1 LSFFTAFS
9 VLFPPQEGN
18 MPNTTIHTFFDEYSS
33 TFTYVLHQGQGSD
46 CAIIDPVLD
55 YNPNSG
61 RTSTQSAEKVAAY
74 VREHGLRLQWIIE
87 THAHAD
93 HLSASVYLREQLGGQ
108 TVIGQS
114 ITTVQRTF
122 ADIFNLSDL
131 ATDGSQFDKLLAD
144 GDSITLGSLRIEAL
158 HVPGHTPADS
168 AWRVHMPEGQA
179 DVVFVGD
186 TIFSPQEGTARCD
199 FPGGSASQLYQSL
212 HKLLALP
219 ADTRLFLCHSYVDG
233 VAANPSAFC
242 EYTVAQQKAGNIHVK
257 DGISEQEFVAM
268 RTKRDATL
276 DMPRL
281 ILPSVQVNIRA
292 GHLPPAESNGTQYL
306 KIPLNLL

>member
-1 LSFFTAFS
+1 
-9 VLFPPQEGN
+9 
-18 MPNTTIHTFFDEYSS
+18 M
-33 TFTYVLHQGQGSD
+33 
-46 CAIIDPVLD
+46 LD

>member
-1 LSFFTAFS
+1 
-9 VLFPPQEGN
+9 
-18 MPNTTIHTFFDEYSS
+18 MPNTTIHTFFDEYSC

>member
-1 LSFFTAFS
+1 
-9 VLFPPQEGN
+9 
-18 MPNTTIHTFFDEYSS
+18 M
-33 TFTYVLHQGQGSD
+33 
-46 CAIIDPVLD
+46 LD

-122 ADIFNLSDL
+122 ADIFNLGDL

-233 VAANPSAFC
+233 VAANPSASC

>member
-1 LSFFTAFS
+1 
-9 VLFPPQEGN
+9 

-74 VREHGLRLQWIIE
+74 VRVHGLRLQWIIE

-168 AWRVHMPEGQA
+168 AWRVHMPEGHYLFATRRHSTVRFSWRQRQPALPKPAQA
-179 DVVFVGD
+179 AGL
-186 TIFSPQEGTARCD
+186 ARRYA
-199 FPGGSASQLYQSL
+199 PVPLSQL
-212 HKLLALP
+212 
-219 ADTRLFLCHSYVDG
+219 C
-233 VAANPSAFC
+233 
-242 EYTVAQQKAGNIHVK
+242 
-257 DGISEQEFVAM
+257 
-268 RTKRDATL
+268 
-276 DMPRL
+276 
-281 ILPSVQVNIRA
+281 
-292 GHLPPAESNGTQYL
+292 
-306 KIPLNLL
+306 

>member
-1 LSFFTAFS
+1 
-9 VLFPPQEGN
+9 

-158 HVPGHTPADS
+158 HAPGHTPADS